1 MEKAKEATRVVKEVA
16 KASEQKSYILG
27 VQETEVHLT
36 EELAEVCK
44 DYCWEVWI
52 EAFNLARILVASE

>member
-1 MEKAKEATRVVKEVA
+1 MVKEVA

-27 VQETEVHLT
+27 VQETEVHLI

-52 EAFNLARILVASE
+52 EAFNLARILAASK